1 MKKKIILKFANFLSL
16 IWLKIPSKIRL
27 FFFTSFFI
35 VESRG
40 SNANNSLIRL
50 FMIKDKLEWILNE
63 RAIKYGNGIHPKHY
77 LTKYHQ
83 FFIDRIQNGEKVVD
97 IGCGLGAVAIDVA
110 SVHKKCLVIGIDIN
124 KDNIEKAR
132 ELKKDNYLENI
143 IFKCDDINNQVL
155 LNADVVILSNI
166 LEHIND
172 RKGFLQNIIKKTSA
186 KKYLIRVPLFE
197 RDWQIP
203 LRKEL
208 GIYYFSDLDHKI
220 EHELEEFKSE
230 IFTSNLKIKEIITMW
245 GEIWANCENG

>member
-1 MKKKIILKFANFLSL
+1 ML
-16 IWLKIPSKIRL
+16 
-27 FFFTSFFI
+27 
-35 VESRG
+35 
-40 SNANNSLIRL
+40 
-50 FMIKDKLEWILNE
+50 
-63 RAIKYGNGIHPKHY
+63 
-77 LTKYHQ
+77 HQ
-83 FFIDRIQNGEKVVD
+83 FY
-97 IGCGLGAVAIDVA
+97 
-110 SVHKKCLVIGIDIN
+110 KKCLVIGIDIN

-132 ELKKDNYLENI
+132 ELKKDNYLENLV
-143 IFKCDDINNQVL
+143 FKCDDINNQVL

-166 LEHIND
+166 LEHITD

-220 EHELEEFKSE
+220 EHKLEEFKSE

>member
-1 MKKKIILKFANFLSL
+1 M
-16 IWLKIPSKIRL
+16 
-27 FFFTSFFI
+27 
-35 VESRG
+35 
-40 SNANNSLIRL
+40 
-50 FMIKDKLEWILNE
+50 EWILNE

-77 LTKYHQ
+77 LTKYHR
-83 FFIDRIQNGEKVVD
+83 FFIDRIQNGETVVD

-110 SVHKKCLVIGIDIN
+110 SVYKKCLVIGIDIN

-132 ELKKDNYLENI
+132 ELKKDNYLENLV
-143 IFKCDDINNQVL
+143 FKCDDINNQVL

-166 LEHIND
+166 LEHITD

-220 EHELEEFKSE
+220 EHKLEEFKSE

>member
-1 MKKKIILKFANFLSL
+1 MKKFFILKFAYFLSL

-40 SNANNSLIRL
+40 RNANDSLKRL

-77 LTKYHQ
+77 LTKYHK
-83 FFIDRIQNGEKVVD
+83 FFIDRIQNGETVVD
-97 IGCGLGAVAIDVA
+97 IGCGVGAVAIDVA
-110 SVHKKCLVIGIDIN
+110 SVHKKSLVIGIDIN

-132 ELKKDNYLENI
+132 QLKKDNYLENI
-143 IFKCDDINNQVL
+143 VFKCDDINNQVL
-155 LNADVVILSNI
+155 LKADVVILSNI
-166 LEHIND
+166 LEHIED
-172 RKGFLQNIIKKTSA
+172 RTGFLQNIIKKTTA
-186 KKYLIRVPLFE
+186 KKYLIRIPLFE

-220 EHELEEFKSE
+220 EHKLDEFKSE
-230 IFTSNLKIKEIITMW
+230 IVISNLKIKEIITMW